1 MTFMHRLMAATSYQT
16 PLFRTLVPCVGLA
29 YALQAASAVPSVAF
43 QSERFYDI
51 SGSVTYLSVT
61 ALSLYLPSARAR
73 YAGFLAKST
82 RSSPTIM
89 GAVKGL
95 EGRGYNWRQVLI
107 SAAVAVWAT
116 RRMHSSQVP
125 HSEYIP

>member
-1 MTFMHRLMAATSYQT
+1 MTFIHRLISAVNYNN
-16 PLFRTLVPCVGLA
+16 PLLRTLVPCLGLA
-29 YALQAASAVPSVAF
+29 YALQAASAIPSIAF
-43 QSERFYDI
+43 QTERFYDI

-82 RSSPTIM
+82 PNSPTIM

-95 EGRGYNWRQVLI
+95 EGRGLNWRQVLI

-116 RRMHSSQVP
+116 RRNISPS
-125 HSEYIP
+125 